1 MLMNNLR
8 LLRLGKYC
16 TRIGLLLVGLL
27 LASLGELL
35 AQGAG
40 QTIRGKVLDE
50 EGEGLPMASILVVGT
65 KQGTTTSAKGD
76 FTLKLPAGK
85 TQLLIRY
92 IGYKEMRVTAK
103 DGMTIR
109 MEPCIFH

>member
-1 MLMNNLR
+1 MNNLR

-27 LASLGELL
+27 LGSSGELL

-50 EGEGLPMASILVVGT
+50 DGEGLSMASVLVVGT
-65 KQGTTTSAKGD
+65 KQGTTTNAKGD

-85 TQLLIRY
+85 TQLLVRY
-92 IGYKEMRVTAK
+92 VGYKARRLVSPP
-103 DGMTIR
+103 R
-109 MEPCIFH
+109 MG